1 MGTDY
6 AALIPDPKVTVKGL
20 NCPTTILVDLDG
32 STLTVQNVALAQ
44 TGQAVTPS
52 LQVQVGDSTSTF
64 TLMVISSVASAPRMS
79 TAPRTS
85 IQIGPANLYN
95 NHNLRHIMYVA
106 CTGDNCEQQRTE
118 SVITNLPVY

>member
-52 LQVQVGDSTSTF
+52 LQVQVGGATRTF
-64 TLMVISSVASAPRMS
+64 TLMVTPSIAPAPRMS
-79 TAPRTS
+79 TAPHKST
-85 IQIGPANLYN
+85 QIGQANLYN
-95 NHNLRHIMYVA
+95 SHNL
-106 CTGDNCEQQRTE
+106 
-118 SVITNLPVY
+118 